1 MIEPVSA
8 NAGQDGFG
16 ISDGALRRLRLAFEA
31 TPGLDRVWIFG
42 SRATGTQRITS
53 DIDLALDGP
62 GLKPQDITRF
72 KDKLEELGLIYRTDV
87 VWLQAQLSDVFRGQI
102 ESCRK
107 LFWQSPLQ
115 YASGRPVDLPLKP
128 RRGGVGSGL
137 NTLR

>member
-1 MIEPVSA
+1 MIEHVHA
-8 NAGQDGFG
+8 NTVQSGFG
-16 ISDGALRRLRLAFEA
+16 ISHGAMRRLRLAFEA

-42 SRATGTQRITS
+42 SRATGTHWFTS

-87 VWLQAQLSDVFRGQI
+87 VWLQDQLSDVFRGQI